1 MMHRLQ
7 RLLLSP
13 SAVCAA
19 VFLSV
24 VVAGLSMAQNAQIA
38 GADQDIFA
46 VNKALGSG
54 INLGNMLDAPAEGE
68 WGVKFQDEYAQII
81 RNAGFRHVRLPV
93 RWSAH
98 TSSQAPYWIDPVFMK
113 RVRHVV
119 DTCLKAGLCVVLNV
133 HHFEEIYTT
142 PEQQEARLLAI
153 WKQISTEFRKAPQEL
168 LFELLNE
175 PQAELTTANW
185 NRMIPTLLSEVRQLH
200 PDRAIVIGGGRW
212 NSFEELEQLQLPDND
227 RMLIATFHYYH
238 PFEFTHQGVDFLKVT
253 PPPSGRKFP
262 VDESEVRSIKSHF
275 TIVSQWA
282 AKNKRP
288 VYVGEFGVAQTAAQS
303 DRARWIQ
310 TIASEASDRGF
321 SLACWEFCSQ
331 FGLWSSE
338 TGLWNTDIIR
348 ALDSVASKQEAGSL
362 SKDR

>member
-1 MMHRLQ
+1 MHRLQ
-7 RLLLSP
+7 RLLLNP
-13 SAVCAA
+13 SAKYAA

-24 VVAGLSMAQNAQIA
+24 VIAGFCMAQNTRTS
-38 GADQDIFA
+38 GSEQDVFA
-46 VNKALGSG
+46 VNQALGSG
-54 INLGNMLDAPAEGE
+54 INLGNMLDAPVEGE
-68 WGVKFQDEYAQII
+68 WGVSFQDEYAQII
-81 RNAGFRHVRLPV
+81 RKAGFRHVRIPV

-98 TSSQAPYWIDPVFMK
+98 AAGQAPYWIDPAFMK

-119 DTCLKAGLCVVLNV
+119 DTCLKAGLHVVLNV

-142 PEQQEARLLAI
+142 PEEQEARLLAI
-153 WKQISTEFRKAPQEL
+153 WKQISAEFRTAPNEL
-168 LFELLNE
+168 IFELLNE
-175 PQAELTTANW
+175 PQAELTTAKW

-200 PDRAIVIGGGRW
+200 PNRVIVIGGGRW
-212 NSFEELEQLQLPDND
+212 NSFEELEQLQLPDSD

-238 PFEFTHQGVDFLKVT
+238 PFEFTHQGVDFLKET
-253 PPPSGRKFP
+253 PPPPGRKFP
-262 VDESEVRSIKSHF
+262 ADESEVRSIKSHF

-303 DRARWIQ
+303 DRVRWIQ
-310 TIASEASDRGF
+310 MIASEASDRGF
-321 SLACWEFCSQ
+321 SVACWEFCSQ
-331 FGLWSSE
+331 FGLWSIE

-348 ALDSVASKQEAGSL
+348 ALDSVGAKQEAGSP